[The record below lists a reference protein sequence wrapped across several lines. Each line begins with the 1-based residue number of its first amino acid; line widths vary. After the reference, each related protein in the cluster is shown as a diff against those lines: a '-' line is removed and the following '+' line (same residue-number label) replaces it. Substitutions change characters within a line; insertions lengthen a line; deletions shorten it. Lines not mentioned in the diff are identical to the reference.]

1 MEPKMAV
8 ERETIVTDS
17 GTGAGGLVVA
27 VIAMAAIVFVALWLG
42 NGLRVGPAGNTID
55 VDVPAVTV
63 TPDGQ

>member
-1 MEPKMAV
+1 MPI

-17 GTGAGGLVVA
+17 GSGGAVAAVVVA
-27 VIAMAAIVFVALWLG
+27 VLAVLFLIWAL
-42 NGLRVGPAGNTID
+42 NGGLNFSPGTGGTVD